1 MLCYPCLRFNIA
13 GVMMIDRLTHVTLMG
28 FLIGTLATPAQA
40 DIYRCEIDGVII
52 FADSPCQDGARPYQ
66 SRGGISVVEAP
77 SNLEEIEAANQAL
90 IRHRLAQQAERAAAA
105 RHRAETPASPP
116 TGHETSPFRPVYG
129 LPGHRYDDRGRH
141 RPTRR
146 FPEYQP
152 QREQRYSALSG
163 RLPGTRRRDRD
174 D

>member
-1 MLCYPCLRFNIA
+1 MPGFT
-13 GVMMIDRLTHVTLMG
+13 MIERPTTVTLIG
-28 FLIGTLATPAQA
+28 ILIGFVAAPVQA
-40 DIYRCEIDGVII
+40 DIYRCKIDGVIV
-52 FADSPCQDGARPYQ
+52 FADSPCQDDARPYE

-77 SNLEEIEAANQAL
+77 SNLAEIEAANQAL

-105 RHRAETPASPP
+105 RQRAETPAPP
-116 TGHETSPFRPVYG
+116 PSSREISPFVPVYG
-129 LPGHRYDDRGRH
+129 LPRHRYDDRYDHRGRRH
-141 RPTRR
+141 PPRR
-146 FPEYQP
+146 FPEDQP